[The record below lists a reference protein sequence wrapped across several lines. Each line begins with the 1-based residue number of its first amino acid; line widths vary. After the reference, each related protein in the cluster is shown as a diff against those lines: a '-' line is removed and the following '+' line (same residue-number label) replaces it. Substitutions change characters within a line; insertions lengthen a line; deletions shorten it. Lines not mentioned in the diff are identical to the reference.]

1 MSAGP
6 ASHLAARLAAL
17 RAHGEAR
24 RFVRFLAVGVLNTGV
39 GYGLYALLHLAG
51 LPPQGAL
58 ALAFA
63 AGVAWNY
70 LAHARLVFGT
80 RGFRRLPAYVLA
92 YLAIYLGNA
101 LALAGLTAAG
111 LPPLLAQAAIL
122 PVVAGAS
129 FLLVGAALTG
139 TLPFRPPREAG
150 RTGRIPGSPD
160 A

>member
-1 MSAGP
+1 MSAGQ
-6 ASHLAARLAAL
+6 AARLMARLAAL

-24 RFVRFLAVGVLNTGV
+24 RFARFLAVGVLNTGV

-70 LAHARLVFGT
+70 LTHARLVFGT

-122 PVVAGAS
+122 PFAAAGA
-129 FLLVGAALTG
+129 FLLIGRALGGPQT
-139 TLPFRPPREAG
+139 RA
-150 RTGRIPGSPD
+150 
-160 A
+160 